1 MVSYFSS
8 STRSQSKIVLR
19 EWAAA
24 AGISLLVAIA
34 VVSPFFFLGTASG
47 HDIAFH
53 MASWLDAAGQW
64 KQGIMLPR
72 WMEWANFGFGE
83 PRFIFYPPLSWLF
96 GALLGTIVPWS
107 AVAAVFVVGVQTF
120 AGISAFALLR
130 KIVDSRWAAAL
141 GGACFAANPYAL
153 MIVYARSDFAEL
165 LAIAFFP
172 LVFLGALRLC
182 GFQIETKATNNF
194 QSIILFSVPFC
205 GVWLS

>member
-1 MVSYFSS
+1 MNSLASS
-8 STRSQSKIVLR
+8 GARGQPEFVLR
-19 EWAAA
+19 EWAGA
-24 AGISLLVAIA
+24 AGVSLLAAMA

-107 AVAAVFVVGVQTF
+107 AVAAVFVVCVQTF

-130 KIVDSRWAAAL
+130 KSVDSRWAAAL

-153 MIVYARSDFAEL
+153 MIV
-165 LAIAFFP
+165 
-172 LVFLGALRLC
+172 
-182 GFQIETKATNNF
+182 
-194 QSIILFSVPFC
+194 
-205 GVWLS
+205 